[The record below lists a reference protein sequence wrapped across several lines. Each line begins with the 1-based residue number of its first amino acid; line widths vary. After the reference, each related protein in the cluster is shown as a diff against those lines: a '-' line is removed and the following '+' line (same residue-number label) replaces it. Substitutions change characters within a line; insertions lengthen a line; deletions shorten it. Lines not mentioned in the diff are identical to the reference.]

1 MSNSSLSLFKITEN
15 SVVNNFDCG
24 DEDLNSFLTSK
35 AIFYA
40 KELLATTY
48 LLEKENSTIA
58 FFSIFNDNIRVEESS
73 FASKSAFKKFMSQ
86 LVSHPKRHL
95 EYFPAIK
102 IGRLAVSKGTQNSG
116 TGGQIIDFII
126 DLAIELNQK
135 CACKFI
141 SVDAYKQ
148 SLVFYEKMGFKYF
161 SNNDEVDDT
170 RQMYLDLTPYLN
182 TVSEM

>member
-1 MSNSSLSLFKITEN
+1 MNNSSLSLSRITEN
-15 SVVNNFDCG
+15 TVIGTFDCG
-24 DEDLNSFLTSK
+24 DEDLNEFLLSK
-35 AIFYA
+35 ATFYT

-48 LLEKENSTIA
+48 LLEKDNETLA

-102 IGRLAVSKGTQNSG
+102 IGRLAVNQNIQSSG
-116 TGGQIIDFII
+116 TGRQIINFII
-126 DLAIELNQK
+126 DLAIDLNQK

-161 SNNDEVDDT
+161 SNNDEQEDT

-182 TVSEM
+182 TILEM